1 MSQPG
6 YADQIISEANSLIA
20 KVNGDLQESGSF
32 YRSMGIDPDKVLPAC
47 ESAMGPKQ
55 RDELAKLLAQDQ
67 EAVQRE
73 VDEGMAR
80 IKFSSPTPPAG
91 GARKPRSM
99 I

>member
-20 KVNGDLQESGSF
+20 KVNGDLQE
-32 YRSMGIDPDKVLPAC
+32 GIDFFRSHDINPEKVLPAC
-47 ESAMGPKQ
+47 ESHMGAKE

-80 IKFSSPTPPAG
+80 HRFSQPTAPSG